1 MARQRRWLWR
11 LIFFVVFILAVLS
24 LAPLVPLGW
33 LKPKVEARLSA
44 ALGRTVTVDS
54 MHLTVWGGP
63 YLTINGLTA
72 KEDPDFGNTDF
83 LKANDVRVDLSLSQL
98 LSRQF
103 VVKRLTIHAPEFA
116 FIKKKTGAWS
126 WASLG
131 EVSSNQAAQ
140 RPDGLALVQTFA
152 AVLVG
157 ESAAKIDQIDMDGV
171 AVRLIDQTGV
181 QPPETIYKNITLN
194 VTMSDDNESATSRHA
209 TGTLRAAS
217 DESGAELL
225 KAEMPFD
232 FIVNRNA
239 NPGLSI
245 KGAFGPGPLQT
256 KTFIAQSFRL
266 AGEFNNER
274 ASGLSGNGGMSA
286 TGVFLPS
293 VNVSQQVASAAR
305 VPTIGDMSEGTKI
318 ASLETEF
325 HLERDVVNTTN
336 LHVQQL
342 DGLGD
347 ASAEAGWFK
356 IEAALT
362 LNYSASVQLSSEA
375 TAQLKSSANVL
386 ISAAVGALTTNNRVT
401 VPLSITGDVRNPRVQ
416 VDMRRALGF

>member
-1 MARQRRWLWR
+1 MASKRRWLWR
-11 LIFFVVFILAVLS
+11 LIFFVAFIVVVLS

-83 LKANDVRVDLSLSQL
+83 LKANDVRVNFSFSQL

-103 VVKRLTIHAPEFA
+103 VVNRLTIHAPEFTL
-116 FIKKKTGAWS
+116 IKKKSGAWS
-126 WASLG
+126 WSSLG
-131 EVSSNQAAQ
+131 EVAAN
-140 RPDGLALVQTFA
+140 RAVKLTDGLAIVQTVA
-152 AVLVG
+152 ALLVG
-157 ESAAKIDQIDMDGV
+157 ESAAKIDQIDMDNV
-171 AVRLIDQTGV
+171 SVRLIDQTGV
-181 QPPETIYKNITLN
+181 QPPETLYKNITLN
-194 VTMSDDNESATSRHA
+194 ATVTDDKESPTSRHA

-232 FIVNRNA
+232 FIVNRHA
-239 NPGLSI
+239 DTGLSI

-256 KTFIAQSFRL
+256 KSFIAQSFKL
-266 AGEFNNER
+266 DGEFNNER
-274 ASGLSGNGGMSA
+274 ASGLSGNGGLSA

-305 VPTIGDMSEGTKI
+305 VTTIGDMSEGTKI
-318 ASLETEF
+318 ASLETQF
-325 HLERDVVNTTN
+325 HLERDVVNTTKLN
-336 LHVQQL
+336 IQQL

-347 ASAEAGWFK
+347 ASADAGWFK

-362 LNYSASVQLSSEA
+362 LNYSANVQLSSEA
-375 TAQLKSSANVL
+375 TTQLKSSANVL

-401 VPLSITGDVRNPRVQ
+401 VPLSITGDVRSPRVQ
-416 VDMRRALGF
+416 VDLRRALGF

>member
-1 MARQRRWLWR
+1 MATRRRWLWR
-11 LIFFVVFILAVLS
+11 LIFILAFIVAVLS

-83 LKANDVRVDLSLSQL
+83 LKASDVRVNFSLSQL

-103 VVKRLTIHAPEFA
+103 VVNRLTIHAPEFT
-116 FIKKKTGAWS
+116 FIKKKSGAWS
-126 WASLG
+126 WSSLG
-131 EVSSNQAAQ
+131 EVADNRAVQLT
-140 RPDGLALVQTFA
+140 DGLAIVQTV
-152 AVLVG
+152 AVLLVDAR
-157 ESAAKIDQIDMDGV
+157 AAKIDQIDMDNV

-181 QPPETIYKNITLN
+181 QPPETLYKNITLN
-194 VTMSDDNESATSRHA
+194 ATMIDDKESPTSRHA

-232 FIVNRNA
+232 FLVNRNA
-239 NPGLSI
+239 DPGLSI

-256 KTFIAQSFRL
+256 KSFIAQSFKL
-266 AGEFNNER
+266 DGEFNNER

-293 VNVSQQVASAAR
+293 VNLSQQVASAAK
-305 VPTIGDMSEGTKI
+305 VSTIGDMSEGTKI
-318 ASLETEF
+318 ASLETRF

-336 LHVQQL
+336 LIVQQL

-347 ASAEAGWFK
+347 ASADAGWFK

-416 VDMRRALGF
+416 VDLRRALGF

>member
-83 LKANDVRVDLSLSQL
+83 LKANDVRVDFLLRQL
-98 LSRQF
+98 FSRQF
-103 VVKRLTIHAPEFA
+103 VVKRLTLHAPEFA
-116 FIKKKTGAWS
+116 FIKKPTGAWS
-126 WASLG
+126 WSSLG
-131 EVSSNQAAQ
+131 EVSSNRAAQ

-181 QPPETIYKNITLN
+181 QPPETVYKNITLN
-194 VTMSDDNESATSRHA
+194 VMMSDDTENATSRHA

-318 ASLETEF
+318 ASLETGF